1 MNIFLIGKSDAEDLV
16 IDFIEM
22 ELKTGKTVSLDWD
35 FSRIERKHGGQFEAT
50 YEGLNI
56 GGKSACGL
64 SLLKGATVTAV
75 GLYSESSGRA
85 DLDILEM
92 SVRERDRTLTFYSTY
107 SVRGADAH
115 G

>member
-64 SLLKGATVTAV
+64 SLLKGQISTFWRCQ
-75 GLYSESSGRA
+75 SGKETELLRS
-85 DLDILEM
+85 IP
-92 SVRERDRTLTFYSTY
+92 RIQ
-107 SVRGADAH
+107 
-115 G
+115 